1 MDVNAIMLEK
11 KKKRKRTSSV
21 TPNKMITKVSLFQEG
36 DTNETISKTSKDI
49 GKPIIDVDKLA
60 ATSSVVSKVV
70 EVVVEK
76 GKTLKDVH
84 TK

>member
-1 MDVNAIMLEK
+1 MLEK

>member
-1 MDVNAIMLEK
+1 
-11 KKKRKRTSSV
+11 
-21 TPNKMITKVSLFQEG
+21 MITKVSLFQEG